1 MENKQTGGSK
11 VEMTDWAQF
20 IREQGDMQQEMLR
33 IGIKV
38 GEERFNTAVRTLD
51 VAYRQALLD
60 PKLCVPSY
68 LTAAIYALIMRLEKS
83 ETVEA
88 VVQALRPTKEQFGK
102 LIESAQKSLKD

>member
-1 MENKQTGGSK
+1 
-11 VEMTDWAQF
+11 MTDWAQF

-38 GEERFNTAVRTLD
+38 GEERFNSAVRTLD

-88 VVQALRPTKEQFGK
+88 VVKSLKPSAEQFGQ
-102 LIESAQKSLKD
+102 LVEDAQKALKGC

>member
-1 MENKQTGGSK
+1 M
-11 VEMTDWAQF
+11 EMTDWATF
-20 IREQGDMQQEMLR
+20 IREQGKTQQEMLR

-38 GEERFNTAVRTLD
+38 GEERFTHQIRTLD

-60 PKLCVPSY
+60 PKFNVPSY

-88 VVQALRPTKEQFGK
+88 VVQALRPTTEQFGK
-102 LIESAQKSLKD
+102 LIESAQKGLKD